1 MDTPLLN
8 MDTFYDPPVSILL
21 GFECIDN
28 MNYTAIYWVS
38 CFTNSQK
45 VKENYALSFDQVKL
59 CNCTLNSINTASVT
73 LDYTRPTLNSLRL

>member
-8 MDTFYDPPVSILL
+8 MDTFYDPSGSISS

-28 MNYTAIYWVS
+28 MNYTAIYWVF

-45 VKENYALSFDQVKL
+45 VKEIMHLVSTKYYELMQSF
-59 CNCTLNSINTASVT
+59 
-73 LDYTRPTLNSLRL
+73 

>member
-8 MDTFYDPPVSILL
+8 MNTFCDPSVSILS

-45 VKENYALSFDQVKL
+45 VLSFHQVKL